1 MADSIYSTV
10 SKRSRMNGQNGWG
23 GDTASEEVETV
34 TMLLELPR
42 GGPHFC
48 WSGLCVPLD
57 FAPISTIHFPNS
69 VSKYLQISSSPDKD
83 RWIDDRYGRLDVL
96 PHSLTA
102 HWAIPTIPYI
112 AEYSALFTL
121 GVVRISAPL
130 SHAIPIL
137 FLLFSCVSIM
147 KKKSLMIYLS
157 AK

>member
-1 MADSIYSTV
+1 MAGSIYSTV

-96 PHSLTA
+96 PHSLT
-102 HWAIPTIPYI
+102 HCSLGHPNHTLHCRIQCPVYTRSRKNLSTTFPRYT
-112 AEYSALFTL
+112 YSIFAF
-121 GVVRISAPL
+121 
-130 SHAIPIL
+130 
-137 FLLFSCVSIM
+137 
-147 KKKSLMIYLS
+147 
-157 AK
+157 